1 MVKILKGIFFANILV
16 FEPVK
21 IPIAH
26 NCDYLQL
33 GIFRI

>member
-1 MVKILKGIFFANILV
+1 MLKILKGICAANILV

-21 IPIAH
+21 IPIAC

-33 GIFRI
+33 GIFCF